1 MTRGTNQEGI
11 FFLIM
16 TSVVMFTAF
25 TVSISYGTDT
35 SQQPLSFSNKDLK
48 PYGDSADHKTREA
61 QSTEL
66 KSSEIQKTKA
76 EDTRH
81 QKEKEYWCKKAAPQR
96 KKIQKLKGEI
106 GEKEKELAEEN
117 PRSLSG
123 NKKTKALNKELS
135 KIRNRL
141 KEAEENF
148 GDLEGEAYRKGVPPG
163 WLRCQFE

>member
-11 FFLIM
+11 LFLIM
-16 TSVVMFTAF
+16 TSVVMSFAF
-25 TVSISYGTDT
+25 TVSISCGADT
-35 SQQPLSFSNKDLK
+35 SQQPLSFSNKELK
-48 PYGDSADHKTREA
+48 PYEESADHKTRGA
-61 QSTEL
+61 QSTEM

-76 EDTRH
+76 EDTRQ
-81 QKEKEYWCKKAAPQR
+81 QKEEEYWCKKAAPQR

-106 GEKEKELAEEN
+106 GEKEQELAEEN
-117 PRSLSG
+117 SRSLSG
-123 NKKTKALNKELS
+123 NRKTKALDKELS

-148 GDLEGEAYRKGVPPG
+148 GDLEDEAYRKGVPLG